1 MNNDTTEQFE
11 FKAEMK
17 QLLHL
22 IIHSLYT
29 HPDVFLRE
37 LISNSSDAL
46 NKFRFERLTKQNVRS
61 PELDLSI
68 RITTNK
74 EEGTISIEDFGVG
87 LNKEDLINKLG
98 CEFWNFRIFTSFKR
112 TREESGFWRF
122 NRSIWSWVLFSFYGN
137 R

>member
-1 MNNDTTEQFE
+1 MDNITTEQFE

-46 NKFRFERLTKQNVRS
+46 NKFRFERLTNPTVLNPDQ
-61 PELDLSI
+61 ELCI
-68 RITTNK
+68 RITTDK
-74 EEGTISIEDFGVG
+74 ETNTISIEDFGVG
-87 LNKEDLINKLG
+87 LSKVDLINKLG
-98 CEFWNFRIFTSFKR
+98 SVAS
-112 TREESGFWRF
+112 SGT
-122 NRSIWSWVLFSFYGN
+122 LEYLQAL
-137 R
+137 